1 MVELVKFARRLGKT
15 SPLSDIIGASRC
27 SLKMFKTHGLTRSL
41 VSASEHNPGPEVQT
55 DEELV
60 AWIKEFTNSIARTSC
75 VYNLE
80 LQLLM
85 ALPERYCRNVLDASA
100 R

>member
-15 SPLSDIIGASRC
+15 SPLSDIIGAWRC
-27 SLKMFKTHGLTRSL
+27 SLKILKTRRLTRSL
-41 VSASEHNPGPEVQT
+41 GLASEHNPGTEVQT

-75 VYNLE
+75 AYNL
-80 LQLLM
+80 
-85 ALPERYCRNVLDASA
+85 
-100 R
+100 

>member
-15 SPLSDIIGASRC
+15 SPLSDIIGASRY
-27 SLKMFKTHGLTRSL
+27 SLKILKARGLTRSL
-41 VSASEHNPGPEVQT
+41 GLASEHNPGPEVQT

-85 ALPERYCRNVLDASA
+85 ALPERYCWDVLDASA